1 MTPYLTLYDIISHA
15 IEELMNEEVE
25 IETVPEEY

>member
-15 IEELMNEEVE
+15 IDELTNEDSDEEALQG
-25 IETVPEEY
+25 